1 MDRNE
6 PAPVPE
12 LMAPPLPHDGAHS
25 EQARTIVQQLR
36 VVYRTIQEHS
46 RWVQKRYGL
55 SAAQLWA
62 VWEIYS
68 RSGLRVS
75 ELSQVLS
82 IHPSTA
88 SNLLDKL
95 EKKQLVRRERS
106 GNDQRVVRLYV
117 TARGSELVS
126 RTARPAQGALT
137 DALHRLPPATLGELQ
152 RALGDLV
159 AAMASDDRGAALEP
173 MDSN

>member
-1 MDRNE
+1 MDGNE

-12 LMAPPLPHDGAHS
+12 GSAAPVPCGPAHS
-25 EQARTIVQQLR
+25 ERVRTIIQQLR

-75 ELSQVLS
+75 ELSGALS

-106 GNDQRVVRLYV
+106 GADHRVVRLYV
-117 TARGSELVS
+117 TERGSELVS

-137 DALHRLPPATLGELQ
+137 DALDHLPHATLAELE
-152 RALGDLV
+152 RALGELV
-159 AAMASDDRGAALEP
+159 AAMAIEDRGAALEP
-173 MDSN
+173 MDGD